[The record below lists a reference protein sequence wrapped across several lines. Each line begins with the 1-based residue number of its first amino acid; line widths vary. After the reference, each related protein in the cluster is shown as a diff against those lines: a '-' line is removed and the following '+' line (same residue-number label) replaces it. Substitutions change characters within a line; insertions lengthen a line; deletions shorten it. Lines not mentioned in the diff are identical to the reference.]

1 MNETS
6 APPKRRKRRWLGL
19 IAILILVLV
28 AGGVVVWFV
37 GDQTESTDAPAASNL
52 NTDIIEVRDLSE
64 TTTISGTLAYDDAR
78 IVVAPSSGVV
88 VDVPS
93 EEGTRLERGA
103 RLFAIDSMV
112 TDSQVTQAEQRIA
125 SAEASVASAEIA
137 LDDLESGAG
146 PADLASAEAA
156 VAQARLMLDNLLAAP
171 TEAELGA
178 AQAAVARAQE
188 TYDDLLAAPTEAE
201 LGAAQAAVAR
211 AQETYDDLLAAP
223 TEAEL
228 GAGRAAVARAQE
240 TYDDLIAD
248 LDPTAMAEAA
258 AAIQLAEQRVGSTRA
273 ARDLSFVSL
282 EITWSEYCDW
292 TDRAIASLCDGS
304 ALSRL
309 PLSEREMVTLTDDIA
324 EARAEAEKYG
334 SPSTEEDWADLSE
347 RLLNANLTYISDVA
361 GHESALAGLDTA
373 KDAHAEL
380 LAGPSAADI
389 ESALAGLD
397 TAKDSLSELLAGP
410 SAADIESALAGL
422 DTAKDSL
429 SELLAGPSAA
439 DIDSALNSLQ
449 SAQEQSQELR
459 EGPDALEV
467 EQARSNLQSAETRL
481 SDLLADPGTVELL
494 RARSNLLSAELTLES
509 ATDDYDDLLA
519 GADTAFL
526 FYGDGAAWRSMSID
540 TTPGPDIGWLE
551 TNLVALGY
559 GDLEVDDVFDSE
571 TADAVMAWQTD
582 VGVTVTGEI
591 PLGQVVFIAGP
602 APVSALA
609 VSRGDS
615 VNEGAVLYELTAV
628 ELVSSTVGPD
638 GVQDQTVTAQRVTAR
653 LDLVDQDLLAL
664 GTSVLI
670 ELPDDTEVNGE
681 VIELGAVPVIVS
693 ATEQSNESSYLDV
706 VIAPEESVDP
716 NWTGATVQVRFAT
729 EVAQAVLSVPVSA
742 LLALQE
748 GGYAVEI
755 VQPDGS
761 VRLVGVST
769 GLFADGFVE
778 VAGNGLA
785 PNLEVV
791 IP

>member
-88 VDVPS
+88 VDVS
-93 EEGTRLERGA
+93 AEGTRLERGA

-156 VAQARLMLDNLLAAP
+156 VAQARLMLDNLTAAP

-178 AQAAVARAQE
+178 GRAAVARAQE

-201 LGAAQAAVAR
+201 LGAGRAAVAR

-248 LDPTAMAEAA
+248 LDPTAMAEAT

-309 PLSEREMVTLTDDIA
+309 PLSERQMVALTDDIA

-347 RLLNANLTYISDVA
+347 RLLNVNLTYISDVA
-361 GHESALAGLDTA
+361 GHESALASLDTA

-389 ESALAGLD
+389 ESALASLD

-410 SAADIESALAGL
+410 SAADIESALASL

-449 SAQEQSQELR
+449 SAQEKLQELR

-706 VIAPEESVDP
+706 VIAPGESVDP

>member
-28 AGGVVVWFV
+28 AGGVVVGFV

-93 EEGTRLERGA
+93 EGTRLERGA

-156 VAQARLMLDNLLAAP
+156 VAQARLMLDNLTAVP

-309 PLSEREMVTLTDDIA
+309 PLSERQMVALTDDIA

-361 GHESALAGLDTA
+361 GHESALASLDTA

-389 ESALAGLD
+389 DSALASLD
-397 TAKDSLSELLAGP
+397 TAKDARAELLAGP
-410 SAADIESALAGL
+410 SAADIDSALASL

-449 SAQEQSQELR
+449 SAQEQLQELR

-467 EQARSNLQSAETRL
+467 EQARSNLQSVETRL

-494 RARSNLLSAELTLES
+494 RARSNLLSAVLSLES

-559 GDLEVDDVFDSE
+559 GDLEVDDIFDSE
-571 TADAVMAWQTD
+571 TAHAVVAWQTD
-582 VGVTVTGEI
+582 VGVTATGEV

-628 ELVSSTVGPD
+628 ELVSSTVVPG

-670 ELPDDTEVNGE
+670 ELPDDSEVNGE

-706 VIAPEESVDP
+706 VIAPLESVDP